1 MTHLQALPRW
11 IATTLLLL
19 ALGWW
24 ALGCQ
29 QTPAAR
35 EGVGRNPQPPAGDVA
50 SLRPGDTVL
59 VELQGI
65 PDPAQFSLQLDDQ
78 GRISL
83 RYLGQVEAAGQTASS
98 LAQEIRDLYLERDIY
113 RQINVSV
120 VLAERYV
127 YVGGEVQ
134 RPGPVTWSNDLTLT
148 KAITAAGGF
157 GLYAR
162 EQGVQLS
169 RDERSYTL
177 DARLAQRTPTEDVR
191 LLPGDTI
198 FVPRSAF

>member
-1 MTHLQALPRW
+1 MMRRMA
-11 IATTLLLL
+11 AVLLVMCLC
-19 ALGWW
+19 WW
-24 ALGCQ
+24 PLGCQ
-29 QTPAAR
+29 Q
-35 EGVGRNPQPPAGDVA
+35 VGGGAEPGGRHNPQPPAADVA
-50 SLRPGDTVL
+50 TLRPGDTVL

-65 PDPAQFSLQLDDQ
+65 PDPAQFNLQIDDQ
-78 GRISL
+78 GQLSL
-83 RYLGQVEAAGQTASS
+83 RYLGKVEAAGETAST
-98 LAQEIRDLYLERDIY
+98 LAERIHALYLERDIY

-120 VLAERYV
+120 VLSERLV

-169 RDERSYTL
+169 RDERSYTV
-177 DARLAQRTPTEDVR
+177 DARLAQERPGEDVR
-191 LLPGDTI
+191 LLPGDTLY
-198 FVPRSAF
+198 VPRSAF